1 MPKTC
6 LWCWQT
12 ITKVN
17 QEIRDRQA
25 VIKEKMV
32 FLESEV
38 ENNKEHEKKIGMAER
53 QAAKLQDHFQKQ
65 DESRARL
72 QDEVSPLMTK

>member
-1 MPKTC
+1 
-6 LWCWQT
+6 
-12 ITKVN
+12 
-17 QEIRDRQA
+17 
-25 VIKEKMV
+25 MV